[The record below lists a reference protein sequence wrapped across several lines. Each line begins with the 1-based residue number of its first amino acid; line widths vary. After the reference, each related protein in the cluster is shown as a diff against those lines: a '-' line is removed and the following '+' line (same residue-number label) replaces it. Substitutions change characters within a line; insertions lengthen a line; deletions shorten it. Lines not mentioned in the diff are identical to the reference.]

1 MTSEQILHNV
11 LSEIN
16 WDYGELQESNPE
28 LIEKAKKY
36 IKKGIIFHVT
46 AALEAASKEDLNCEC
61 DSWERCHNKM
71 PVNDILNSYP
81 LTKII

>member
-1 MTSEQILHNV
+1 MKKANDFYNERIMVITKEEQGLDAPFIAIMK
-11 LSEIN
+11 EF
-16 WDYGELQESNPE
+16 
-28 LIEKAKKY
+28 AKL
-36 IKKGIIFHVT
+36 HVT

-81 LTKII
+81 LTNIL